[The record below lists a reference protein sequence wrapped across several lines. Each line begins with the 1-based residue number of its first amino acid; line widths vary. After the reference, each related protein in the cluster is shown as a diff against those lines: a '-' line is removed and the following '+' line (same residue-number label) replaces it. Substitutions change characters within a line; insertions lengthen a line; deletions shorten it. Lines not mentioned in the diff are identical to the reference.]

1 MKEPQSKF
9 KDDWHSALALEKDES
24 IVDTWEGEEKEI
36 EPLIGGDFQVSA
48 RGEGLLVLTDQKLIW
63 LNDLPSAGE
72 SQYSIGFQIPLEKVN
87 NISSG
92 VRPVSHI
99 AITDDKGLHVVGL
112 FSQKGP
118 TSSFEGSLHHRT
130 YMTENELGTFQETV
144 MKYRAERKFAVLEH
158 QKKERV
164 QVIVDFS
171 FLKDYMEKGGIV
183 VQKISCA
190 NCGASMHLPDKGNTV
205 DCPYCR
211 TTHRVQDVF
220 ERVRQLIG

>member
-1 MKEPQSKF
+1 MREPESNI
-9 KDDWHSALALEKDES
+9 KDDWHSALALEKNET
-24 IVDTWEGEEKEI
+24 IIDTWEGEEKKI
-36 EPLIGGDFQVSA
+36 EPLIDGGVQVSPQ
-48 RGEGLLVLTDQKLIW
+48 GEGLLVLTDQKLIW
-63 LNDLPSAGE
+63 LNDLASVGE
-72 SQYSIGFQIPLEKVN
+72 SQYSIGFQVPLEKIN

-92 VRPVSHI
+92 IKPVSHI
-99 AITDDKGLHVVGL
+99 AITDEKGLHVVGL
-112 FSQKGP
+112 LSQKDLTPG
-118 TSSFEGSLHHRT
+118 FERLLHHRT

-144 MKYRAERKFAVLEH
+144 MKYRAERKFSVLEL

-171 FLKDYMEKGGIV
+171 FLKDYMEKGGMV

-190 NCGASMHLPDKGNTV
+190 NCGASMHLPEKGNTV

>member
-1 MKEPQSKF
+1 MKEPESKF
-9 KDDWHSALALEKDES
+9 KDDWHSALALEKNET
-24 IVDTWEGEEKEI
+24 IIDTWEGEEKEI
-36 EPLIGGDFQVSA
+36 EPMIDGDVQVSA

-72 SQYSIGFQIPLEKVN
+72 SQYSIGFHVPLEKIN

-92 VRPVSHI
+92 IKPVSHI

-112 FSQKGP
+112 LSQKDPAPG
-118 TSSFEGSLHHRT
+118 FERLLHHRT
-130 YMTENELGTFQETV
+130 DMTENELRTFQETV
-144 MKYRAERKFAVLEH
+144 MKYRAERKFTVLEL

-171 FLKDYMEKGGIV
+171 FLKNYMEKGGMV
-183 VQKISCA
+183 VQKINCT
-190 NCGASMHLPDKGNTV
+190 NCGASMHLPEKGNTV

>member
-1 MKEPQSKF
+1 MKEPESNI
-9 KDDWHSALALEKDES
+9 KDDWHSALALEKNET
-24 IVDTWEGEEKEI
+24 IIDTWEGEEKKI
-36 EPLIGGDFQVSA
+36 EPLIDGDVQVSPQ
-48 RGEGLLVLTDQKLIW
+48 GEGLLVLTDQKLIW

-72 SQYSIGFQIPLEKVN
+72 SQYSIGFQVPLDKIN
-87 NISSG
+87 SISSG
-92 VRPVSHI
+92 IKPVSHI

-112 FSQKGP
+112 LSQKDLTPG
-118 TSSFEGSLHHRT
+118 FERLLHHRT
-130 YMTENELGTFQETV
+130 YMTENELGAFQETV
-144 MKYRAERKFAVLEH
+144 MKYRAERKFSVLEL

-171 FLKDYMEKGGIV
+171 FLKDYMEKGGMV

-190 NCGASMHLPDKGNTV
+190 NCGASMHLPEKGNTV
-205 DCPYCR
+205 DCPYCK